1 MGIAKVTRNYQ
12 VTIPRDIRRVHD
24 IKVGDTVLFAMEGEK
39 VDFVKLDRENS
50 IKSVT
55 GLWKGKINERSID
68 YVKKIRGE
76 WDERAKRVG
85 L

>member
-12 VTIPRDIRRVHD
+12 VTIPRDIREMKGIR
-24 IKVGDTVLFAMEGEK
+24 IGDTLVFVLEGERVEVLK
-39 VDFVKLDRENS
+39 RKREEM
-50 IKSVT
+50 IKEAA
-55 GLWKGKINERSID
+55 GIWKGKETGLE

-76 WDERAKRVG
+76 SEKRLKRLG